1 MQKIQY
7 DQGGYLNWTNAD
19 WVDGLSKKVQGL
31 KPSAAGVLGNY
42 RFLDAWL
49 AADAVSSTVAAP
61 VARSRE
67 GSPLLRFVGR
77 RTAGRRGGPVRRL
90 ARDLRRHAAAA
101 GRRRERRAGPQRQPG
116 HRQGAESAAAT
127 SIAPPTSSTS
137 TGSRASSTAISATR
151 RSGMAQGAT
160 SAPIWPLISD
170 AVVNSVI
177 LAADHGA
184 AHDPAL
190 TRPRRGRGRV
200 CAESW
205 PDHLISVASLA
216 AIALPEFVIGSL
228 LIGVFFV
235 GLDWLPPVAIVA
247 PGASPLDDPEKL
259 VLPVATLL
267 LASLAA
273 GIRMVRAGM
282 VEVLQTEYVQ
292 TARLNGVSEQ
302 PRAVALRA
310 AQRAADERADPGAE
324 PAVADRRDHH
334 HRERLRVSGHRLD
347 ARRRRPEPRP
357 HARAC
362 PCRC

>member
-1 MQKIQY
+1 M
-7 DQGGYLNWTNAD
+7 
-19 WVDGLSKKVQGL
+19 
-31 KPSAAGVLGNY
+31 
-42 RFLDAWL
+42 
-49 AADAVSSTVAAP
+49 SSTVAAP

-77 RTAGRRGGPVRRL
+77 RLLGAVVALFAASLVIFAGTQLLPGDAASVVLGRNGNPATVKALNQQLNLDRPAYQQYLDWITGLLHG
-90 ARDLRRHAAAA
+90 DL
-101 GRRRERRAGPQRQPG
+101 GN
-116 HRQGAESAAAT
+116 SAV
-127 SIAPPTSSTS
+127 
-137 TGSRASSTAISATR
+137 
-151 RSGMAQGAT
+151 GMAQGAT

-177 LAADHGA
+177 LALITALLMIPLSLGLGVVA
-184 AHDPAL
+184 AVL
-190 TRPRRGRGRV
+190 RGK
-200 CAESW
+200 W

-302 PRAVALRA
+302 RVLWRYALRNA
-310 AQRAADERADPGAE
+310 LPTSVQILAQNLQWLIGGIIITENVFAYPGIGSTLVVAVQNRDLTLVMSVSMLIAVVYVLLNLVADFLVVLLVPKLRE
-324 PAVADRRDHH
+324 PA
-334 HRERLRVSGHRLD
+334 
-347 ARRRRPEPRP
+347 
-357 HARAC
+357 
-362 PCRC
+362 